1 MALCSAFA
9 EARWGPAAR
18 GFSLAYLHT
27 LIHPVLRLK
36 MTQNAQRFQIRA
48 LLIQRE
54 SSPFHM
60 HLLEDAEQ
68 CQGESSQEKCLQ
80 DLLQEMGWRW
90 GSSPPSCI
98 HHLHVHL
105 ASPVSPR
112 SKARKA
118 CSPKAQTYRNNQLL
132 RELRVTESQNCLES
146 QNHLD

>member
-1 MALCSAFA
+1 MLKLESASRWHFA
-9 EARWGPAAR
+9 QPLLRLWWGPAAR
-18 GFSLAYLHT
+18 DFSLAYLHT

-68 CQGESSQEKCLQ
+68 CQGESSQERCLQ

-118 CSPKAQTYRNNQLL
+118 CSPKAQAGTGITSFYG
-132 RELRVTESQNCLES
+132 T
-146 QNHLD
+146 